1 MKTRHILLAASLMVA
16 VSACGTQRQL
26 STSGS
31 ATVATK
37 AAHTAKA
44 KDGEGLRFMQRVA
57 DNALYQK
64 NVVSN
69 LTFSLSQNGG
79 KIQVPGILRM
89 RKDDVIRLQLLIPV
103 LRTEVGRVEFTP
115 DGVLFVDR
123 LHHQYVKAGYD
134 EVDFL
139 KDNGITF
146 YSLQSLF
153 WNQLLLPGEQR
164 VGEAQLNA
172 FSPEL
177 GKGDSVPV
185 RLHEGKLDYDWT
197 VTQNSARILSALIT
211 YTSREHGVSTLRW
224 DYADFR
230 AFGSKQYPY
239 RHEVTVETEATGE
252 KKSLSATF
260 SLSDVKAEDG
270 WEGRTTLS
278 GKYKQ
283 VALEDVLGKLMNLA
297 Q

>member
-1 MKTRHILLAASLMVA
+1 MVA
-16 VSACGTQRQL
+16 VSACGTQKQL
-26 STSGS
+26 FTSSS
-31 ATVATK
+31 ATMETK

-44 KDGEGLRFMQRVA
+44 KGGEGLRFMQRVA

-69 LTFSLSQNGG
+69 LTFSLSQNGS

-164 VGEAQLNA
+164 VGEAQLNT

-177 GKGDSVPV
+177 GNGDNVPV
-185 RLHEGKLDYDWT
+185 RLHDGKLDYDWT
-197 VTQNSARILSALIT
+197 VAQSSARILSALIT

-260 SLSDVKAEDG
+260 SLNDVKAEDG
-270 WEGRTTLS
+270 WENRTTLS
-278 GKYKQ
+278 SKYKQ